1 MGVFNNCITKNLEK
15 STLGLNLYAIASG
28 FTCYF
33 CMYAFR
39 KPFTSAEYKG
49 LKIFKIDFK
58 IFALTLQV
66 CGYAISK
73 FLGIKYVSEMNKNK
87 RGLTIIITITIA
99 EIFLVFFGFIP
110 PPYNSF
116 AMFFNGLPL
125 GVIWGVCF
133 SFIEGRKT
141 SSVLGCGMCV
151 SFIISS
157 GMVKSVGLY
166 LMQKGIAV
174 WWMPSL
180 VGAIFYP
187 ILLLS
192 VFMLESLPEP
202 TEEDLLQKTERVRLN
217 GKERIAIIKQFFP
230 GILSMILFHMVL
242 TGYRDFRDNFAA
254 ELWSDFKYKKTPA
267 IFSKSEIIVAFIVL
281 FIIGSLML
289 IKSNFNIFVAYH
301 ILIILGM
308 IMMFIFTIL
317 FQKELINGL
326 VFMIITGVGLNI
338 GYVIFNNI
346 IFEALLSTYHYKGNS
361 GFFTYMCDSFGYLTS
376 VGILF
381 VKNFL
386 TPSLK
391 WSIFYI
397 KITYF
402 LSIGGAI
409 LIILS
414 LIYYSWKFIHW
425 NFEDSKIQ
433 DNELEKIDTIS
444 SNDDDDSCI
453 NKEI

>member
-1 MGVFNNCITKNLEK
+1 
-15 STLGLNLYAIASG
+15 
-28 FTCYF
+28 
-33 CMYAFR
+33 
-39 KPFTSAEYKG
+39 
-49 LKIFKIDFK
+49 
-58 IFALTLQV
+58 
-66 CGYAISK
+66 
-73 FLGIKYVSEMNKNK
+73 
-87 RGLTIIITITIA
+87 
-99 EIFLVFFGFIP
+99 
-110 PPYNSF
+110 
-116 AMFFNGLPL
+116 
-125 GVIWGVCF
+125 
-133 SFIEGRKT
+133 
-141 SSVLGCGMCV
+141 
-151 SFIISS
+151 
-157 GMVKSVGLY
+157 
-166 LMQKGIAV
+166 
-174 WWMPSL
+174 
-180 VGAIFYP
+180 
-187 ILLLS
+187 
-192 VFMLESLPEP
+192 
-202 TEEDLLQKTERVRLN
+202 
-217 GKERIAIIKQFFP
+217 
-230 GILSMILFHMVL
+230 
-242 TGYRDFRDNFAA
+242 
-254 ELWSDFKYKKTPA
+254 
-267 IFSKSEIIVAFIVL
+267 
-281 FIIGSLML
+281 
-289 IKSNFNIFVAYH
+289 
-301 ILIILGM
+301 
-308 IMMFIFTIL
+308 MMFIFTIL